1 MNGVF
6 ERWFEGC
13 RARLVN
19 PFSRGGLVVIV
30 LSRFLVA

>member
-1 MNGVF
+1 MVALKGGS
-6 ERWFEGC
+6 EGC